1 MTGAV
6 KCTVMYA
13 FFRLVIFIILLADV
27 SILPTGYFEL
37 NLFAYCFDMAVA
49 SVLLATSTIEEVR
62 PAIPWIS
69 DGMMILVALPSAAFV
84 NASRLLSVIT

>member
-49 SVLLATSTIEEVR
+49 SYLLNPLLGDYPYIFCV
-62 PAIPWIS
+62 IPRC
-69 DGMMILVALPSAAFV
+69 FV
-84 NASRLLSVIT
+84 SW

>member
-13 FFRLVIFIILLADV
+13 FFRLVIFIILLTDV
-27 SILPTGYFEL
+27 SILPTGYIVF
-37 NLFAYCFDMAVA
+37 NIFAYCFDMADA

-62 PAIPWIS
+62 PAIP
-69 DGMMILVALPSAAFV
+69 
-84 NASRLLSVIT
+84 

>member
-49 SVLLATSTIEEVR
+49 SVLLATSTDLGWNDDLGCLAVCSLCECFE
-62 PAIPWIS
+62 
-69 DGMMILVALPSAAFV
+69 ALECD
-84 NASRLLSVIT
+84 NLI